1 MAERRAGGHVDR
13 GDGKGWVLDDSP
25 APPVPEFV
33 PQVQEAA
40 PAVPA
45 AGGWVLSPPA
55 TPTPAPAPAP
65 APEPEPPVEE
75 APSDAEVRAWAKRA
89 GVDVPARGRLS
100 KDIVDQYLNREK

>member
-13 GDGKGWVLDDSP
+13 DDGRGWVLDDSP

-33 PQVQEAA
+33 PQAQEAA

-45 AGGWVLSPPA
+45 R
-55 TPTPAPAPAP
+55 P

-75 APSDAEVRAWAKRA
+75 TPSDSEVRAWAKGA
-89 GVDVPARGRLS
+89 GIDVPARGRLS
-100 KDIVDQYLNREK
+100 KEIVDQYLNREM